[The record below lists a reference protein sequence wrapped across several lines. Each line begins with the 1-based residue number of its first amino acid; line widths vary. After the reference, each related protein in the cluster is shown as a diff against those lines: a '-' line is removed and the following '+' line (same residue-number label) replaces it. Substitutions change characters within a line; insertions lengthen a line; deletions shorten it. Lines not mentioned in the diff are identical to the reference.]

1 MGFNIQNTMVYRNYI
16 QAGRVCWVNY
26 GEDYGKCV
34 VIVDV
39 RDMNTVLVDAPD
51 FPRCQYPIKRL
62 TLTKQVVPMLRGA
75 RTKTVTKAFKENKVQ
90 ATFDASPAALKF
102 KKQATRANLT
112 DFERFTVTPEK
123 EKKQLCPLQPQ
134 KGPQ

>member
-1 MGFNIQNTMVYRNYI
+1 VLQVYRNYI
-16 QAGRVCWVNY
+16 QAGRVCWISY

-51 FPRCQYPIKRL
+51 FPRCQYPLKRL
-62 TLTKQVVPMLRGA
+62 TLTRQVVPMLRGA
-75 RTKTVTKAFKENKVQ
+75 RTKTVLKAFKEHNVT
-90 ATFDASPAALKF
+90 ATFEKSPAAQKF

-112 DFERFTVTPEK
+112 DFERFTVMVNRK
-123 EKKQLCPLQPQ
+123 RRSNYVRGNLRKALK
-134 KGPQ
+134 